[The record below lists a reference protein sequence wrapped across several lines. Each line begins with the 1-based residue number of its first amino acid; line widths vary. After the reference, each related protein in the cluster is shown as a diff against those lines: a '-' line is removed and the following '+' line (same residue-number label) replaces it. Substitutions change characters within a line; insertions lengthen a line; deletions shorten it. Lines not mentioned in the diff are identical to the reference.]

1 MQSQFF
7 AVSGLRGVLSCT
19 VLSKSTSGGALCSK
33 SVSWHTLAMVL
44 DLNGF
49 D

>member
-1 MQSQFF
+1 
-7 AVSGLRGVLSCT
+7 LSYKAK
-19 VLSKSTSGGALCSK
+19 KSTSGGALCSK
-33 SVSWHTLAMVL
+33 SVSWHTLAIVL